1 MSSSDSTDPME
12 AYKKAMTKGSE
23 AQKDFIRQF
32 SNIQQDAMQNYFAVL
47 QSLTFHNAM
56 FKTTVQ
62 SGGRIS
68 IPEAERQAL
77 NIEDGDLVQVI
88 VVPIE
93 RRRKGSLQMEP
104 GLWLSACKELQD
116 DFIKHHRLFDVWCV
130 TAVSYH
136 YKLPFWN
143 FIIFSG
149 VL

>member
-12 AYKKAMTKGSE
+12 AFRKAIRKGEE
-23 AQKDFIRQF
+23 AQEDFIKQF

-47 QSLTFHNAM
+47 RSLTFYNAM

-93 RRRKGSLQMEP
+93 RRRKGSVQ
-104 GLWLSACKELQD
+104 KEE
-116 DFIKHHRLFDVWCV
+116 
-130 TAVSYH
+130 A
-136 YKLPFWN
+136 
-143 FIIFSG
+143 
-149 VL
+149 

>member
-1 MSSSDSTDPME
+1 ME
-12 AYKKAMTKGSE
+12 SFKKAISKGSE

-47 QSLTFHNAM
+47 QSLTFNNAM

-93 RRRKGSLQMEP
+93 RRRKGSMQ
-104 GLWLSACKELQD
+104 KE
-116 DFIKHHRLFDVWCV
+116 
-130 TAVSYH
+130 T
-136 YKLPFWN
+136 
-143 FIIFSG
+143 
-149 VL
+149 